1 MSADLIGGTGGMVM
15 GGDAVGNQLRRG
27 STGVDWGRVF
37 GVFLQKRASTGG
49 ATPSRLAA
57 VMERGGVGQAFLP
70 ALGDVRRQEC
80 PRHIGAA
87 FGDNR

>member
-1 MSADLIGGTGGMVM
+1 MVM

-57 VMERGGVGQAFLP
+57 VMECGSVVKAFLP
-70 ALGDVRRQEC
+70 ARADPCRQEC
-80 PRHIGAA
+80 LHHIGGLACSA
-87 FGDNR
+87 KSAI